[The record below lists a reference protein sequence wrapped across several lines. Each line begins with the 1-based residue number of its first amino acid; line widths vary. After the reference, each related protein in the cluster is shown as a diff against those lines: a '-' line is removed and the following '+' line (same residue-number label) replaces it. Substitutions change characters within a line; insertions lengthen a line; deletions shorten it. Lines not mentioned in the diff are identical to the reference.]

1 MRFLSTHISCL
12 CRLLLLLLPALVV
25 VSACDKDSAAGA
37 EGEPEYNTYL
47 QITLHTGSMVPAT
60 RGPQGGENGD
70 GNLTAIERECAVY
83 NATILLYKDANGI
96 NGNDGTPISYSF
108 YAPTLTKV
116 GTGSSAYYQT
126 DVLHSFVPI
135 APATY
140 HVLVIVNAGDLSD
153 VLTGKTLG
161 EVRDYTALAPYRQ
174 TDADDP
180 TTAGRFVMTSANDA
194 TLAVTGAGGM
204 DNIKQ
209 VDVRVERM
217 AARIDFSPGVS
228 YKTSGYYGGE
238 YLDKDHTPIQVGG
251 NPVPCYDYAVVSEA
265 TGVVNGDHFYL
276 THVQPL
282 NLWQG
287 GTYLTKRVCDINW
300 ISAENILKAHLNYL
314 GDEGKNSLNEATDYV
329 ISPDFLTRTTTHYTA
344 GTKQAVKPSSELGT
358 ETGLIDGTDTKLKY
372 YILTYARENT
382 FPALSNPAS
391 FATGL
396 QIDGYYKKDE
406 TDVYSKKSY
415 VYYIR
420 HADPN
425 NSNSNSLAMKYGI
438 VRNNVYRVSIE
449 RVTSLGV
456 IMIEAQDW
464 ITVELPDIQM

>member
-1 MRFLSTHISCL
+1 MRLPVTHIFRL

-25 VSACDKDSAAGA
+25 ASACDKESAAGE
-37 EGEPEYNTYL
+37 EGAPEYNTYL
-47 QITLHTGSMVPAT
+47 QITLHTGSMIPAS
-60 RGPQGGENGD
+60 RGPQGGEDGD
-70 GNLTAIERECAVY
+70 GSLEAIERECAVY

-96 NGNDGTPISYSF
+96 NGNDGTPISYTF

-116 GTGSSAYYQT
+116 GTGSTAYYQT
-126 DVLHSFVPI
+126 GVLHSFEPI
-135 APATY
+135 SPATY

-153 VLTGKTLG
+153 VLKSKTLG
-161 EVRDYTALAPYRQ
+161 EVRDYTGLTPYQQ
-174 TDADDP
+174 TDPNDP
-180 TTAGRFVMTSANDA
+180 NTAGRFVMTSAYDA

-209 VDVRVERM
+209 VEVTVERM

-228 YKTSGYYGGE
+228 YETSGYHGGK
-238 YLDKDHTPIQVGG
+238 YLDAENTPIQKDGIR
-251 NPVPCYDYAVVSEA
+251 VPCYEYAVVNEE
-265 TGVVNGDHFYL
+265 TGTENGDYFYL
-276 THVQPL
+276 THIQPL

-287 GTYLTKRVCDINW
+287 GTYLTKRVCDANR
-300 ISAENILKAHLNYL
+300 ISAENILKAHLIYL

-329 ISPDFLTRTTTHYTA
+329 VSPDFLTRTTTNYTA
-344 GTKQAVKPSSELGT
+344 GTRQAVKPNTALSL
-358 ETGLIDGTDTKLKY
+358 TDQTDPNLKY
-372 YILTYARENT
+372 HILTYARENT
-382 FPALSNPAS
+382 FPALSNPTS

-396 QIDGYYKKDE
+396 QIDGYYKKSG
-406 TDVYSKKSY
+406 TDSYTEKSY
-415 VYYIR
+415 VYHIR